1 MVITHKFWVDADL
14 SAVSCAFEEIW
25 VSAGQASIGRLSARL
40 SAVVRIPVVGVVVFL
55 HDVVKSITEVIFLK
69 GSNIIF
75 SRADHFVVHINIFF
89 FRASLIYSE
98 YTV

>member
-1 MVITHKFWVDADL
+1 MVITHKFRVDADL
-14 SAVSCAFEEIW
+14 SAVSCTFEEVW
-25 VSAGQASIGRLSARL
+25 VSAGQASIAWHSARL

-55 HDVVKSITEVIFLK
+55 HDFVKSITEVIFLK

-75 SRADHFVVHINIFF
+75 SRADHFVVHINISF
-89 FRASLIYSE
+89 FRASLIYGE